1 MKEETKRTG
10 GTIMDKNEQQAY
22 KDKCERKQKVRITF
36 ETTIP
41 GYNAD
46 GSPLQALAYIAMKIA
61 AFIMSP
67 SDFHNVKLEQIEEY
81 GPEESEKN
89 P

>member
-1 MKEETKRTG
+1 METK
-10 GTIMDKNEQQAY
+10 EQKAY
-22 KDKCERKQKVRITF
+22 KAKCERKQKVRITF

-81 GPEESEKN
+81 GPEESETN
-89 P
+89 PQDAQA

>member
-1 MKEETKRTG
+1 
-10 GTIMDKNEQQAY
+10 
-22 KDKCERKQKVRITF
+22 
-36 ETTIP
+36 
-41 GYNAD
+41 
-46 GSPLQALAYIAMKIA
+46 MKIA

-81 GPEESEKN
+81 GQEESETN

>member
-10 GTIMDKNEQQAY
+10 GTIMDKKEQQAY
-22 KDKCERKQKVRITF
+22 KAKCERKQKVRITF

-46 GSPLQALAYIAMKIA
+46 GSPL
-61 AFIMSP
+61 
-67 SDFHNVKLEQIEEY
+67 
-81 GPEESEKN
+81 
-89 P
+89 

>member
-1 MKEETKRTG
+1 MDDEEMK
-10 GTIMDKNEQQAY
+10 AY
-22 KDKCERKQKVRITF
+22 KARCERKQKVRITF

-46 GSPLQALAYIAMKIA
+46 GNPLQAFAYIAFKVA
-61 AFIMSP
+61 GFSMSP